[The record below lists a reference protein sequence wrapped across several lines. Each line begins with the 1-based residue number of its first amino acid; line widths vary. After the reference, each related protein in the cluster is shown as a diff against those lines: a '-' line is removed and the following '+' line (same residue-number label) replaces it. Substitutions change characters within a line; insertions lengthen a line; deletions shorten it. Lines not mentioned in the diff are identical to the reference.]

1 MLGHVP
7 KCDSLSFEFPCLSIN
22 NNSNSNNNNN
32 YNVKKMGGIIFR
44 LSDRPQKMLFQ
55 PFSDDGDTFIR
66 DIREHLLL
74 LCPRGLCFRP
84 FPFCKSDIITF
95 FKEPQINTTLLI
107 FSLLTISLYQK
118 LGENVEDDFV
128 FSLQT
133 IRGPEKRGKTLRNE
147 GIILYYDS
155 PSDAISKP
163 KMTFK

>member
-1 MLGHVP
+1 MAY
-7 KCDSLSFEFPCLSIN
+7 DQT
-22 NNSNSNNNNN
+22 
-32 YNVKKMGGIIFR
+32 MIFR
-44 LSDRPQKMLFQ
+44 V
-55 PFSDDGDTFIR
+55 I
-66 DIREHLLL
+66 HLEAFFELQAKYL
-74 LCPRGLCFRP
+74 G
-84 FPFCKSDIITF
+84 IITF

-128 FSLQT
+128 FSLLT